1 MEHKLL
7 IIKVANLVP
16 AIVMRIAAAVTAVAA
31 AVLVNPRPES
41 ANTAKTIKS
50 QRVKVTNEVSTRKA
64 VVNSANINNLENIY
78 LTLRG
83 FLFMISLAEHA
94 TFISYLQTT
103 E

>member
-1 MEHKLL
+1 ML

-41 ANTAKTIKS
+41 ANTAKTRKS

-64 VVNSANINNLENIY
+64 VVNSANINNLEKYIFDFES
-78 LTLRG
+78 

-94 TFISYLQTT
+94 TFISCLQTT